1 MRGSR
6 ARRRVIDDKTGLD
19 GPLVRV
25 QHTGHCCAG
34 RTRAICALV
43 RPAERCSTQPK
54 NELCELDWTKCADNA
69 EIVRN
74 YKGWLDVQVACRI
87 AAIETAKYG
96 NLPTWPFVP
105 FQGFSEGKTYVASGE
120 VVAIEPEAKF
130 PNATGAMVRS
140 RVTCTYD
147 LRTRR
152 VVNVVTSENLDSL
165 HVPRADITY
174 RVIFT
179 NTISTSLPLTPAW
192 RTDIARK

>member
-1 MRGSR
+1 M
-6 ARRRVIDDKTGLD
+6 AAETLATKPELY

-25 QHTGHCCAG
+25 QHSGYCCAG

-43 RPAERCSTQPK
+43 RPAEDAPTQPK

-96 NLPTWPFVP
+96 TPTWPFVP

-152 VVNVVTSENLDSL
+152 VVNVVTSEKLRFASRSQGRYYVSSDF
-165 HVPRADITY
+165 HQHDQR
-174 RVIFT
+174 
-179 NTISTSLPLTPAW
+179 TSLPLTPAW